1 MLCIELSGIVFNV
14 PGQKKTD
21 FSPTI
26 FWEIYLTSN
35 LELQLLI
42 NRTSEEMDSI
52 PMSYLRVQIVLR
64 E

>member
-14 PGQKKTD
+14 PGQKKKND

-35 LELQLLI
+35 LEL
-42 NRTSEEMDSI
+42 
-52 PMSYLRVQIVLR
+52 
-64 E
+64 